1 MPISATSLTNT
12 GCGGTGGKG
21 VATLGRVRAEATV
34 KPAPALVHGEW
45 ALVTPGTIQIHI
57 GGLVSARDRL
67 VGRGTRHG
75 KGTRGRRAGRG
86 LGRGMGA
93 MEGCGGLILL
103 HRDGCCKVSMKGSG
117 NRAPGCELKPNVF
130 L

>member
-21 VATLGRVRAEATV
+21 VATLGRVRAEASV

-67 VGRGTRHG
+67 VGRGTRQG
-75 KGTRGRRAGRG
+75 EGTGRGGTRRR
-86 LGRGMGA
+86 LGGGMGSGA
-93 MEGCGGLILL
+93 GCGGLILL
-103 HRDGCCKVSMKGSG
+103 DGNGYRKVSMKGRG
-117 NRAPGCELKPNVF
+117 KRAPSGKLKPDVF